1 MSDTRYGFYQVL
13 VLQRF
18 PEPYLCVNHA
28 CNLSM
33 PQLLHTWLHFYL
45 KNVLFFLPVCL
56 ADAII
61 IVSCSM
67 ATFRDKSIN
76 KWQRMTQV
84 TTGAAAI
91 KGKLHAFNQVK
102 FCDWTVNFYYVYVTS
117 LLFYS
122 WFVVLQDISHQVA
135 SYMRDPSR
143 MIKQMQLRKSAIKI
157 FGSVS
162 QF

>member
-1 MSDTRYGFYQVL
+1 VSDTRYGFYQKRWCYRGFMSL
-13 VLQRF
+13 I
-18 PEPYLCVNHA
+18 CVNYA

-33 PQLLHTWLHFYL
+33 SQLLHFSCISILKMRYSFSLSAWLM
-45 KNVLFFLPVCL
+45 LFT
-56 ADAII
+56 

-102 FCDWTVNFYYVYVTS
+102 FCDWTEF
-117 LLFYS
+117 LLCDKPIILLLICF
-122 WFVVLQDISHQVA
+122 VLQDISHQVA
-135 SYMRDPSR
+135 AYMRDPSR
-143 MIKQMQLRKSAIKI
+143 MIKQMQLRRSAIKI